1 MVSFNLKITT
11 YILLS
16 ILAGTVPSNIF
27 AKNNKIIKADGKDIS
42 IEFDGLLR
50 SRVISRINGH
60 VKILGKF
67 TRSEYLSANGHD
79 IKEFKLRGFKCSDL
93 EDSIGQGKQYEITS
107 YSPKI
112 LKLLI
117 IKSYNIFPSML
128 FVQVRYTNTS
138 KSSINIDG
146 WTNNDYKFTSV
157 LSRDTKPL
165 FWAYLPGSYGWAND
179 WIQPLY
185 KGFTRKNYL
194 GMNWVDYGGGTPVLD
209 IWRRDAGI
217 AIGHVERVP
226 KIVSFP
232 VSVETNNFMCMSL
245 NYSNPFV
252 LKPGESFETFKTFVS
267 VHEGDCFRSLN
278 EYRKFMVKQGTEFRD
293 PPEGAYE
300 PIWCGWGYE
309 KDFTLQEF
317 CGTFPEIKKVGLKWI
332 VLDYGWA
339 SDVGDYILDKK
350 KFPHGDTSI
359 RALVDSIHSTGTKAK
374 LWWNPLAVSPATE
387 MFRKHPEYLLQNK
400 DGSPVYIQFWNSF
413 FLCPAYSE
421 VQKNA
426 KDFVTKALKVWGF
439 DGLKIDGNNLNTVPA
454 CYNPEHHHNT
464 AEQSLESLPD
474 FYNIIYRTVLSI
486 NPEAVVEICP
496 CGTNYS
502 FYILPYMNQSVAS
515 DPQNSRQIRSKGKVL
530 RALTGSK
537 TVFYGDHVE
546 LSDSGEDFASTV
558 GIGAVPGTKFTWPEG
573 RYKNSNGDIDLTTAK
588 EQKWIKWINIYNE
601 NMLSKGLYRGELYDI
616 GFDRPET
623 HVIQKTDTMY
633 FSFYDSS
640 YSGPVE
646 LRGLKNISYNIIDY
660 VNNKYIEKVSG
671 PAVKLNV
678 SFKNY
683 MLIKAAPI

>member
-1 MVSFNLKITT
+1 M
-11 YILLS
+11 
-16 ILAGTVPSNIF
+16 
-27 AKNNKIIKADGKDIS
+27 
-42 IEFDGLLR
+42 
-50 SRVISRINGH
+50 
-60 VKILGKF
+60 
-67 TRSEYLSANGHD
+67 
-79 IKEFKLRGFKCSDL
+79 
-93 EDSIGQGKQYEITS
+93 
-107 YSPKI
+107 
-112 LKLLI
+112 
-117 IKSYNIFPSML
+117 
-128 FVQVRYTNTS
+128 
-138 KSSINIDG
+138 
-146 WTNNDYKFTSV
+146 
-157 LSRDTKPL
+157 
-165 FWAYLPGSYGWAND
+165 
-179 WIQPLY
+179 
-185 KGFTRKNYL
+185 
-194 GMNWVDYGGGTPVLD
+194 
-209 IWRRDAGI
+209 
-217 AIGHVERVP
+217 
-226 KIVSFP
+226 
-232 VSVETNNFMCMSL
+232 
-245 NYSNPFV
+245 
-252 LKPGESFETFKTFVS
+252 
-267 VHEGDCFRSLN
+267 
-278 EYRKFMVKQGTEFRD
+278 
-293 PPEGAYE
+293 
-300 PIWCGWGYE
+300 
-309 KDFTLQEF
+309 
-317 CGTFPEIKKVGLKWI
+317 
-332 VLDYGWA
+332 
-339 SDVGDYILDKK
+339 
-350 KFPHGDTSI
+350 
-359 RALVDSIHSTGTKAK
+359 
-374 LWWNPLAVSPATE
+374 
-387 MFRKHPEYLLQNK
+387 
-400 DGSPVYIQFWNSF
+400 
-413 FLCPAYSE
+413 PAYSE

-474 FYNIIYRTVLSI
+474 FYNIIYRTALSI

-537 TVFYGDHVE
+537 TVFYGDHAE
-546 LSDSGEDFASTV
+546 LSDGGEDFASTV